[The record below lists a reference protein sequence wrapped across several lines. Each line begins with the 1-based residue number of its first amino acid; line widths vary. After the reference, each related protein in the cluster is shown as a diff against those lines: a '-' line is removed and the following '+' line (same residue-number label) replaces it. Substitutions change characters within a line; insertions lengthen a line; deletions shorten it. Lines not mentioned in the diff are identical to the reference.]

1 MARPEAKAELVTL
14 SEKMETSILFKF
26 IKPFDGSRDKLQSF
40 LNNCENANKLASIT
54 QKPILLNYILSRL
67 EGKAESAASI
77 KDFDSWEQV
86 KSFLQSQFGETKHYA
101 HLLSELQELQ
111 QQPDESVSQ
120 YSLKIESCLA
130 KLITEITISNKKK
143 TELSGKISAMEEL
156 ALHSFLMGLS
166 PKICNLIRMK
176 NPSTLNEAINFAIS
190 EEKIQAQLLKKRNL
204 NRPFQKPNII
214 QNQSRSNAIHNL
226 DKPQSSPPV
235 CRYCKFEGHTLE
247 NCKKRQYNNNRF
259 KFNQNDNFQRPQTNN
274 NRVFPRQTN
283 TQNRVSHVEY
293 DNQPQDFITDES
305 HLNE

>member
-1 MARPEAKAELVTL
+1 MPTEKSESRAELVTL
-14 SEKMETSILFKF
+14 SEKMESSILFKF
-26 IKPFDGSRDKLQSF
+26 IKPFDGSREKLQSF
-40 LNNCENANKLASIT
+40 LNNCDNANKLASTT

-77 KDFDSWEQV
+77 KDFNEWEQV

-130 KLITEITISNKKK
+130 KLITEITFSNKKR
-143 TELSGKISAMEEL
+143 TELVGKISAMEEL

-190 EEKIQAQLLKKRNL
+190 EEKIQALLSKRRNL
-204 NRPFQKPNII
+204 NRPPQKLNTT
-214 QNQSRSNAIHNL
+214 QNRSKSNTTHNSG
-226 DKPQSSPPV
+226 KPQSSPPI
-235 CRYCKFEGHTLE
+235 CRYCKFEGHTIE
-247 NCKKRQYNNNRF
+247 NCKKRQYNNN
-259 KFNQNDNFQRPQTNN
+259 KKYKSNQNDDST
-274 NRVFPRQTN
+274 PRQSN
-283 TQNRVSHVEY
+283 TQNHVNHVDY
-293 DNQPQDFITDES
+293 DNEPQGSVSDEN